1 MNKGFAHC
9 DGDVLG
15 FLNSDD
21 WFTTASAVETIVNA
35 FSKDYDAV
43 YGDIHIVGKDSPE
56 KQIYYQSGRMFRP
69 FLLRFGFAPAHPTFY
84 VRRSLLQSYGAY
96 NDNYKIAGDF
106 DLIARFC
113 HKYKIKTKYLH
124 TDLVTMAIGG
134 VSTKDE
140 EAYAEGLNE
149 ILYSCKS
156 LGIRTSKTMLSLK
169 KYFLMLANII

>member
-1 MNKGFAHC
+1 
-9 DGDVLG
+9 
-15 FLNSDD
+15 
-21 WFTTASAVETIVNA
+21 
-35 FSKDYDAV
+35 
-43 YGDIHIVGKDSPE
+43 
-56 KQIYYQSGRMFRP
+56 MFRP

-156 LGIRTSKTMLSLK
+156 VGIRTSKTMLSLK
-169 KYFLMLANII
+169 KYFLMLSNII